1 MTEQNTKQLPFENI
15 QYDPKEPK
23 QIEIKN
29 EFIKVLKENCECE
42 DYNQVIEYLFPNI
55 FGSKQTRSEMIEEYQ
70 AMFESKTEELLDE
83 LISITNKV
91 YFNHNTTK
99 TSIRRSHSRSR
110 SRSRDKEHKKENSNS
125 HSQQYH
131 YRGRPPIRRFM
142 PARMNYMYPPPQF
155 PRGGRPIFPYRSN
168 NIYRGKRDYQSKS
181 TTQKDEDINN
191 NNNNSNNNNNTK
203 PQQNETNPKEKNN
216 TNTNDKQQQQQ
227 QTQPQNESKDDQS
240 QIKKKTRCKNWP
252 NCKDKQCEYS
262 HPKEICPYFP
272 GCDFGDK
279 CMYIHP
285 TVQCKYGFSCTRQG
299 CNYSHP
305 AGWIPALNAY
315 PMHYRGGYG
324 QKFMKKQYNT
334 NSQQNEEGSNN
345 TKGKNKKN
353 EE

>member
-1 MTEQNTKQLPFENI
+1 MTEQTTKQLPFENI

-55 FGSKQTRSEMIEEYQ
+55 FGSKQTRREMIEEYQ

-91 YFNHNTTK
+91 YFNHNTK
-99 TSIRRSHSRSR
+99 TSIRSHSR
-110 SRSRDKEHKKENSNS
+110 SRSRDKEHKNSNS

-131 YRGRPPIRRFM
+131 HRGRPPIRRFM
-142 PARMNYMYPPPQF
+142 PRINYIYPPPQF
-155 PRGGRPIFPYRSN
+155 PRGGRPIFPYRTN

-181 TTQKDEDINN
+181 STQKEED
-191 NNNNSNNNNNTK
+191 NNNSNNTK
-203 PQQNETNPKEKNN
+203 PQQSETNPKEKNN
-216 TNTNDKQQQQQ
+216 DKQPQPQS
-227 QTQPQNESKDDQS
+227 QTQTQNESKDDQS

-334 NSQQNEEGSNN
+334 NTQQNEENSNN